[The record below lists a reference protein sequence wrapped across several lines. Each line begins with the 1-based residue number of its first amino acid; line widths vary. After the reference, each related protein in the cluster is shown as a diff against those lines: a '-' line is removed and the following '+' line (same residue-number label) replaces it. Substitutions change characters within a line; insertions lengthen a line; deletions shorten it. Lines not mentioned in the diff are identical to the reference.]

1 MRKFLERIVRLV
13 DRTEGL
19 TKSQHG
25 SGAKDFVSPNIR
37 QALALAAKKV
47 AEDGDRFKFNTG
59 IAALM
64 TLLNE
69 LEKEKTV
76 SHEAVRDFTIM
87 LAPFAPHLAE
97 HLWRVLGQE
106 GSVHQAPWPTY
117 DPTLLVSEEVTVV
130 VQVSGKRR
138 GELTLAPDAPEA
150 EALEAALA
158 LASVKSALSG
168 KHPSRTIYR
177 PGRILNLVP

>member
-1 MRKFLERIVRLV
+1 MSSADLDIRCPNL
-13 DRTEGL
+13 DR
-19 TKSQHG
+19 
-25 SGAKDFVSPNIR
+25 
-37 QALALAAKKV
+37 ALALAAKKV

-69 LEKEKTV
+69 LEKEKGLPQQ
-76 SHEAVRDFTIM
+76 AGRDLVIM

-97 HLWRVLGQE
+97 HLWEKLGQE

-117 DPTLLVSEEVTVV
+117 DPTLLVSDEATVV
-130 VQVSGKRR
+130 VQIAGKRR
-138 GELTLAPDAPEA
+138 GEVTLAPDAPEA
-150 EALEAALA
+150 AALAAALA
-158 LASVKSALSG
+158 LPAVSTALSG
-168 KHPSRTIYR
+168 KQPSRVIYR